1 MRILVAEDERNIAT
15 LYKVALESRGHRVV
29 LHTDGVA
36 CLNAYR
42 EIHEQQVHTRPS
54 NSKKS
59 GGDVDRPFDVV
70 ILDYR
75 MPSMD
80 GLEVAKEILSMN
92 SKQRIIFASAYVVEI
107 LAESVKQLGRVVELL
122 PKPVS
127 IDSLI
132 DVVEDKGLYEEL
144 EKIKVKASA
153 LKNSNVT
160 HAQLVD
166 LLAGIKKLEKEIR
179 GA

>member
-1 MRILVAEDERNIAT
+1 MRILVAEDEPNIAT

-29 LHTDGVA
+29 LHTDGIA
-36 CLNAYR
+36 CLNAYK
-42 EIHEQQVHTRPS
+42 EVHEQLTH
-54 NSKKS
+54 SKLASSKRNARAVV
-59 GGDVDRPFDVV
+59 GPFDVV

-75 MPSMD
+75 MPSMN
-80 GLEVAKEILSMN
+80 GLEAAREILAIN
-92 SKQRIIFASAYVVEI
+92 PEQRIIFASAYVVEI
-107 LAESVKQLGRVVELL
+107 LAESVKQLGQVVELL
-122 PKPVS
+122 QKPVS

-144 EKIKVKASA
+144 EKIKVKTSA
-153 LKNSNVT
+153 LKNSKVT

>member
-1 MRILVAEDERNIAT
+1 
-15 LYKVALESRGHRVV
+15 
-29 LHTDGVA
+29 
-36 CLNAYR
+36 
-42 EIHEQQVHTRPS
+42 
-54 NSKKS
+54 
-59 GGDVDRPFDVV
+59 
-70 ILDYR
+70 
-75 MPSMD
+75 MD
-80 GLEVAKEILSMN
+80 GLKVAKEILTMN

-107 LAESVKQLGRVVELL
+107 LAESVKQLGQVVELL
-122 PKPVS
+122 QKPVS

-144 EKIKVKASA
+144 ERIKVKASA

-160 HAQLVD
+160 HTQLVD